1 MGCRLAAWDQP
12 GTCKASSAWN
22 RVKFAALVYRQARDA
37 TSRFISQSV
46 LALAWV
52 CSLEPGSSR
61 TAERGKGIACST
73 TPGATT
79 DGTKSAIGSTIHMM
93 APAGD
98 RAPRAARG
106 GTHDH
111 SNAINLRIP
120 PEPGALRFREF

>member
-98 RAPRAARG
+98 RA
-106 GTHDH
+106 GTHAH
-111 SNAINLRIP
+111 TPLLWVLYTTA
-120 PEPGALRFREF
+120 AVQY